1 MEVAKA
7 LLVDVEGIE
16 QGGTVRTAT
25 ATAHNEGRRKGL
37 ERPDHLQD
45 QIKEDNR

>member
-7 LLVDVEGIE
+7 LLVDVESIE
-16 QGGTVRTAT
+16 QGGSERTTTAT
-25 ATAHNEGRRKGL
+25 THNEGWRKGL